1 MSKFHIALLALL
13 LICVNC
19 KESNSQTQL
28 FSEHNQ
34 DWIMQGDAQWTID
47 KKVITAKLTEGSG
60 FLMTKIAYKNFVLE
74 LEFKPDSTINSGVF
88 IRCSQQALS
97 HEDCY
102 EINIWDEH
110 PVQEWRTGAIVGR
123 ASPVNR
129 VNTIGKW
136 NSYKIE
142 CTDQKIRAWINDTI
156 TVQLTDSDLKKGYIA
171 IQAAE
176 SGTISFRNIR
186 ITVIDP

>member
-1 MSKFHIALLALL
+1 MSKIYFALLTVLL
-13 LICVNC
+13 LSTNC
-19 KESNSQTQL
+19 KKSTSQSSL

-34 DWIMQGDAQWTID
+34 DWIMRGDAQWMSD
-47 KKVITAKLTEGSG
+47 KDLITAKLTEGAG
-60 FLMTKIAYKNFVLE
+60 FLMTKNSYKDFVLE

-88 IRCSQQALS
+88 IRCSQQSLS

-123 ASPVNR
+123 ASPVNS
-129 VNTIGKW
+129 VSTIGKW

-142 CTDQKIRAWINDTI
+142 CADQKISAWINDTL
-156 TVQLTDSDLKKGYIA
+156 TVELTDSDLDEGFIA

-176 SGTISFRNIR
+176 SGVISFRKIR